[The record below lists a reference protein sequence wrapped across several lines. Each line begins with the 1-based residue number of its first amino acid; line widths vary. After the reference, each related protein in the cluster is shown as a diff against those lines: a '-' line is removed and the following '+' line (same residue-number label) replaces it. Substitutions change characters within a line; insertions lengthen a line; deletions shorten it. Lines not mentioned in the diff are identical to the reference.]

1 MKKNERAAVFSGTFD
16 PVTVGHIDIIE
27 RASELFD
34 KVYVLVAL
42 NPEKKT
48 AFTEEERLEMLKA
61 SVSSL
66 DCGDRVVCDIWE
78 RPVFEYC
85 RKAGADFIVKGIRN
99 ASDFD
104 YERVLAKQTD
114 SLCDGI
120 ETVVLFARGEY
131 DYISSTYVRGCI
143 AYGFPLDGAV
153 PPEAIEII
161 KRIKG

>member
-1 MKKNERAAVFSGTFD
+1 MKNNKRIAVFSGTFD
-16 PVTVGHIDIIE
+16 PVTVGHLDVIE
-27 RASELFD
+27 RAAALFD
-34 KVYVLVAL
+34 EVHVLVAK

-48 AFTEEERLEMLKA
+48 AFTEDERLEMLIA
-61 SVSSL
+61 SVDELECS
-66 DCGDRVVCDIWE
+66 DRIVCAIWD

-85 RKAGADFIVKGIRN
+85 LKVGAGIIVKGVRN
-99 ASDFD
+99 STDFE
-104 YERVLAKQTD
+104 YEKILAKQTD

-120 ETVVLFARGEY
+120 ETVLLFSKGEY

-161 KRIKG
+161 NKK